1 MRKKCTRYGRK
12 DADPDTERGL
22 FARIAEDA
30 ILFAIAC
37 FLLKLGVGYLLT
49 VKIPLIIIAAIAGIA
64 VIGYRT
70 WQWRKRHDD
79 Y

>member
-1 MRKKCTRYGRK
+1 MMRKSTRYDKK

-30 ILFAIAC
+30 ILFAVAC

-49 VKIPLIIIAAIAGIA
+49 VQIPLIIIAVIAGSA